1 MNPLKSARL
10 RLVRPPVAPPPL
22 APAVEAERLLRN
34 LEWKVLRRL
43 DGALHGDY
51 RGLLHGPG
59 DDLADLRE
67 YQAHDDVRHIDWNV
81 TARLGTPYVR
91 RFHEDRDLCAWFLVD
106 LSASSGVGAQ
116 RSRATLAMEFVGL
129 MASLLARRGN
139 RVGALRY
146 RRGVDAIVSPGTG
159 RRQVL
164 RLLHGLMSPQ
174 SMRLAA
180 VRGST
185 SAASS
190 GTPGTRLGELL
201 DAAQPLLRRRA
212 QIFVVSDFHSE
223 PGWQAPLARLSQR
236 HEVLAVRLADPL
248 DGALPPL
255 GLVVM
260 GDAETGEQILVDT
273 GDARLRARHAQA
285 LAAHEEALQDGLAD
299 AGVDAL
305 ELSTDDDLADALTRF
320 VRLRRRVAQRSGGHA
335 AAAASVASSGGVV

>member
-1 MNPLKSARL
+1 MIGRRP
-10 RLVRPPVAPPPL
+10 RLVTPPAAAAPV
-22 APAVEAERLLRN
+22 PAVDAERLLRG

-81 TARLGTPYVR
+81 TARLGVPHVR
-91 RFHEDRDLCAWFLVD
+91 RYHEDRDLSAWFLVD
-106 LSASSGVGAQ
+106 LSASAEIGAR
-116 RSRATLAMEFVGL
+116 RSRSTVALEFVGL

-146 RRGVDAIVSPGTG
+146 RRGVDGIVSPGSG

-164 RLLHGLMSPQ
+164 RLMHGLAVAPAMRVAVARSPG
-174 SMRLAA
+174 RPEA
-180 VRGST
+180 
-185 SAASS
+185 
-190 GTPGTRLGELL
+190 GTRLGELL
-201 DAAQPLLRRRA
+201 EAAWPLMKRRS

-223 PGWQAPLARLSQR
+223 PGWQAPLGRLAQR
-236 HEVLAVRLADPL
+236 HEVLAVRLVDPL

-260 GDAETGEQILVDT
+260 GDAETGEQLLVDT
-273 GDARLRARHAQA
+273 ADKRLRARHAQA
-285 LAAHEEALQDGLAD
+285 LAEREAALQDGLAA

-305 ELSTDDDLADALTRF
+305 ELSTEDDLADALTRF
-320 VRLRRRVAQRSGGHA
+320 VQLRRRVARQRGAGA
-335 AAAASVASSGGVV
+335 AAVAQGSAAVAAPGAGR

>member
-1 MNPLKSARL
+1 MSVLKSMRL
-10 RLVRPPVAPPPL
+10 RLVEPPVAPPV
-22 APAVEAERLLRN
+22 PAVQAERLLRN
-34 LEWKVLRRL
+34 LEWRVLRRL

-67 YQAHDDVRHIDWNV
+67 YQTHDDVRHIDWNV
-81 TARLGTPYVR
+81 TARLGIPHVR

-116 RSRATLAMEFVGL
+116 RSRATLALEFVGL
-129 MASLLARRGN
+129 MASLLTRRGN

-164 RLLHGLMSPQ
+164 RVMHGLMAAP
-174 SMRLAA
+174 SMRIAA
-180 VRGST
+180 VRGSGAT
-185 SAASS
+185 K
-190 GTPGTRLGELL
+190 PGTHLGELI
-201 DAAQPLLRRRA
+201 DAAQPLLKRRS

-223 PGWQAPLARLSQR
+223 PGWQAPLARLSQK
-236 HEVLAVRLADPL
+236 HEVLAVRLVDPL

-285 LAAHEEALQDGLAD
+285 LAEHEDALRDGLAD

-320 VRLRRRVAQRSGGHA
+320 VRLRRRVASRSGGHA
-335 AAAASVASSGGVV
+335 AAAASVAINGARP

>member
-10 RLVRPPVAPPPL
+10 RLVRTPAAPPLP

-34 LEWKVLRRL
+34 LEWRVLRRL

-81 TARLGTPYVR
+81 TARLGVPHVR

-116 RSRATLAMEFVGL
+116 RSRATLALEFVGL

-164 RLLHGLMSPQ
+164 RLLHGLMAPQ

-180 VRGST
+180 VRGTS
-185 SAASS
+185 SAAPS
-190 GTPGTRLGELL
+190 PGTHLGELL
-201 DAAQPLLRRRA
+201 EAAWPLMKRRS
-212 QIFVVSDFHSE
+212 QIFIVSDFHSE
-223 PGWQAPLARLSQR
+223 PGWQASLARLSQR
-236 HEVLAVRLADPL
+236 HEVLAVRLVDPL

-273 GDARLRARHAQA
+273 GDARLRARHADA
-285 LAAHEEALQDGLAD
+285 LAAYEGALQDGLAD

-320 VRLRRRVAQRSGGHA
+320 VRLRRRVAQRAGGHA
-335 AAAASVASSGGVV
+335 AAAASVAAAGALS

>member
-1 MNPLKSARL
+1 MNPFKSARL
-10 RLVRPPVAPPPL
+10 RLVRASAAAPPV

-67 YQAHDDVRHIDWNV
+67 YQTHDDVRHIDWNV
-81 TARLGTPYVR
+81 TARLGVPHVR

-116 RSRATLAMEFVGL
+116 RSRATLALEFVGL

-164 RLLHGLMSPQ
+164 RVLHGLLSPQ
-174 SMRLAA
+174 SMRLAPSTTQAQA
-180 VRGST
+180 VG
-185 SAASS
+185 A
-190 GTPGTRLGELL
+190 PGTHLGQLL
-201 DAAQPLLRRRA
+201 DAARPLMKRRS
-212 QIFVVSDFHSE
+212 QVFIVSDFHSE

-236 HEVLAVRLADPL
+236 HEVLAVRLVDPL

-273 GDARLRARHAQA
+273 GDARLRARHAEA
-285 LAAHEEALQDGLAD
+285 LAMHDEALQDGLAD

-320 VRLRRRVAQRSGGHA
+320 VRLRRRVAQRPGGHA
-335 AAAASVASSGGVV
+335 SAAASVATTGARR

>member
-10 RLVRPPVAPPPL
+10 RLVRTPVAAPP
-22 APAVEAERLLRN
+22 APAASAERLLRN
-34 LEWKVLRRL
+34 LEWKVMRRL

-146 RRGVDAIVSPGTG
+146 RRGVDAVISPGTG

-174 SMRLAA
+174 TMRLAA
-180 VRGST
+180 VRGGA
-185 SAASS
+185 SAPTA
-190 GTPGTRLGELL
+190 PGTRLGELL
-201 DAAQPLLRRRA
+201 DAAQPLLKRRS
-212 QIFVVSDFHSE
+212 QVFVVSDFHSE
-223 PGWQAPLARLSQR
+223 PGWQAPLARLSQK

-273 GDARLRARHAQA
+273 GDARLRARHAAA

-335 AAAASVASSGGVV
+335 AAAASLAPRGGSA